1 MGMGP
6 ALDTYFE
13 NAMLSVHTTLPG
25 EVVKYDAEKHR
36 AQVKPVLNLLM
47 SNGVQIELPELLDV
61 PVMFP
66 SAASFD
72 LEFPLDKGDP
82 VMLVFQEQDISAW
95 KAGDKGAKG
104 TTSSRFNLDA
114 AVALPGLYSAPTKG
128 KARIYV
134 DEKGVLHWQ
143 AKKIVFDGQLVVHND
158 LIVRGDVFVGVG
170 TGPGFSALKH
180 IHPSG
185 AGPTSQPTPNTPIPA
200 EEN

>member
-25 EVVKYDAEKHR
+25 EVVKYDAKKHR

-47 SNGVQIELPELLDV
+47 SNGVQIEIPELLDV

-95 KAGDKGAKG
+95 KAGDKAAKG
-104 TTSSRFNLDA
+104 MTSSRFNLDA

-134 DEKGVLHWQ
+134 DENGVLHWQ
-143 AKKIVFDGQLVVHND
+143 AKKIVFDG
-158 LIVRGDVFVGVG
+158 RGDVFVGVG

>member
-1 MGMGP
+1 MGMSQ
-6 ALDTYFE
+6 ALDSYFE
-13 NAMLSVHTTLPG
+13 NAMLGVHTALPAV
-25 EVVKYDAEKHR
+25 VVKYDEKTHR
-36 AQVKPVLNLLM
+36 AQVKPSVPLLM
-47 SNGVQIELPELLDV
+47 ANGVQVEIPELLDV

-66 SAASFD
+66 AAASFD
-72 LEFPLDKGDP
+72 LEFPLDKDDP
-82 VMLVFQEQDISAW
+82 VMLVFQEQDIAAW
-95 KAGDKGAKG
+95 KAGDKAPR
-104 TTSSRFNLDA
+104 SAAASRFNLDG
-114 AVALPGLYSAPTKG
+114 AVALPGMYSAPKEG
-128 KARIYV
+128 KCRIFV
-134 DEKGVLHWQ
+134 NKDGVLTWK